1 VPCQQTRINLVRRL
15 PRMPL
20 VKKVPKPS
28 KTSKQ
33 PIVLPEKDSQAKG
46 PRIFLADD
54 QQEILRTVAM
64 ILKEQFHVVGLA
76 EDGNAVLQLL
86 PSLSA
91 DVIVLDIFMPKL
103 NGIETAL
110 RLKSSGSTVKVV
122 FLTVNED
129 PDFLFAAMSTGAQGY
144 VLKPYLATDLIPAL
158 WTVLAGRTFV
168 SPSMSVH

>member
-1 VPCQQTRINLVRRL
+1 
-15 PRMPL
+15 MPL
-20 VKKVPKPS
+20 VKNTP

-33 PIVLPEKDSQAKG
+33 PTALPEKDSPPTG
-46 PRIFLADD
+46 PRILLADD
-54 QQEILRTVAM
+54 QREILQAVAM
-64 ILKEQFHVVGLA
+64 ILKEEFQVVGLA

-144 VLKPYLATDLIPAL
+144 VLKPHLATDLVPAL

-168 SPSMSVH
+168 SPSMLLH